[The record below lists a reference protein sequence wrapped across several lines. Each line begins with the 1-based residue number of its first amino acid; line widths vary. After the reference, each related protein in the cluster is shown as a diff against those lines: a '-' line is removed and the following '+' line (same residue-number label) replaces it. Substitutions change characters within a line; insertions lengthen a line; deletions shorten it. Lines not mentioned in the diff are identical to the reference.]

1 MASKIGLEARIRK
14 NLVNMDVILH
24 GVPIDERLIVGGA

>member
-24 GVPIDERLIVGGA
+24 VIPIDERLIVGGA